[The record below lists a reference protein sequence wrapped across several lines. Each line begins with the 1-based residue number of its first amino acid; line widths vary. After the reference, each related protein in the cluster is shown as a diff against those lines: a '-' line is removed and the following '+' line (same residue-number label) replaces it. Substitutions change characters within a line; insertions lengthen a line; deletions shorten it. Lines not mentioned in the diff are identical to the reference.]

1 MYINF
6 FTANHLNLI
15 LFFLN
20 MGPWVKKY
28 QPSSLDYVRGQARAV
43 DQIRKYLSSFEKQKK
58 KALLL
63 HGPAGCGKTSS
74 VIASAKELGFELYEI
89 NASDKRNKDA
99 MLQLVGN
106 ALKQQSLFATNK
118 IILIDDAD
126 GLSGTKDRGG
136 AAALAQLIKKSKF
149 PIIITAN
156 DAYISKLKAL
166 KKESTVVTFNALD
179 SDAVY
184 KVLEEICEK
193 EKIKYDKE
201 ALTVLAKRAQGDL
214 RGAINDIETLCRNTK
229 ILEAGNVIEVSERE
243 KKKSVLNALSI
254 IFKGKNALKAKEAF
268 DSVEENVDDVF
279 LWIEENLP
287 KEYAFDDLGRAFECM
302 SRADVF
308 RGRIRRWQHWRFLVY
323 VISLI
328 SSGVSVAKDKT
339 YKQFISYQRNS
350 RLLKMWIAK
359 QKHAKRKSIA
369 AKIALRTHC
378 STRTAFSQIPYL
390 LPVFK
395 KGDCGQLIDW
405 LDLDKEEVEWL
416 QR

>member
-1 MYINF
+1 
-6 FTANHLNLI
+6 
-15 LFFLN
+15 

-28 QPSSLDYVRGQARAV
+28 QPASLDNVHGQARAV
-43 DQIRKYLSSFEKQKK
+43 SQIRKFLDSFKSQKK

-74 VIASAKELGFELYEI
+74 VVASAKELGYELYEI
-89 NASDKRNKDA
+89 NASDTRNKDA
-99 MLQLVGN
+99 ILQLVGN

-118 IILIDDAD
+118 LILIDDVD

-136 AAALAQLIKKSKF
+136 AATLAQLIKKSKF
-149 PIIITAN
+149 PIIMTAN

-179 SDAVY
+179 SDDVF
-184 KVLEEICEK
+184 KVLEMVCKK
-193 EKIKYDKE
+193 EGIKYDKD
-201 ALTVLAKRAQGDL
+201 ALVSLAKKAQGDL

-229 ILEAGNVIEVSERE
+229 ELETDNVIEVSERE

-268 DSVEENVDDVF
+268 DSVDENVDEVF

-323 VISLI
+323 VISLM

-350 RLLKMWIAK
+350 RLLKIWIAK

-369 AKIALRTHC
+369 AKIALKTHC
-378 STRTAFSQIPYL
+378 STKTAFSQVPYL

-395 KGDCGQLIDW
+395 RDDCSKLIDW
-405 LDLDKEEVEWL
+405 LDLEKEEVEWL